1 MARIDYKQEMKWVQQ
16 DIYKAGKML
25 VSANMRLEGTKYSS
39 DMKKVM
45 EGLSSLNS
53 RLIEELKKL

>member
-1 MARIDYKQEMKWVQQ
+1 MTRIDYKQEMKWAQQ
-16 DIYKAGKML
+16 DIYKASKML

-45 EGLSSLNS
+45 EELSSLNS
-53 RLIEELKKL
+53 RLIEELKNL